1 MICVALGASF
11 FVVFIA
17 RTVAEFDVML
27 ILSFDLW
34 QSVILSLPLRNNV

>member
-11 FVVFIA
+11 LWFFIA
-17 RTVAEFDVML
+17 RTVVEFDVML